1 MSTDDKNQP
10 ANALRRRAEQRI
22 KDAGAPHA
30 STIIPAFRLQ
40 HEMSVYQVELEMQN
54 EELREARER
63 AEAALAHYQQEAEA
77 ARTLHAQDEAAR
89 VAAEADNLAKSQFL
103 ATMSHELR
111 TPLNGVLGTA
121 QLLMLPGLTEEKRR
135 THVDTILKSGKILL
149 ALLND
154 ILDLSKVEADRIEFL
169 HEEFDPKV
177 LGEEIVALFAEVART
192 KGLKITFVWH
202 GPHDQRYWSDPFRLR
217 QMLSNL
223 VSNAIKFTTHGF
235 IRVEAC
241 QIEGTTGDTLL
252 EFSVTDSGIGIA
264 ADKQSLLFKRFSQ
277 VETSTTRSY
286 GGAGLGLSI
295 VRGLAE
301 KMGGEAGLES
311 AGGKG
316 ARFWFRIRAEIAAKR
331 ATNPLE
337 DMPGNANSKAAL
349 SQTQA
354 SARPVLLVED
364 NRMNQMVFMDF
375 LNAMGIEAQCLENGQ
390 DAVDAIR
397 GGKRYSLVLMD
408 LQMPVM
414 GGIEATE
421 RIRQWEKETQQPG
434 VPMIALTASVYAADR
449 QRCVAAGIDDFLEKP
464 IDLND
469 LTRVLNQW
477 RGGTR
482 LTA

>member
-1 MSTDDKNQP
+1 M
-10 ANALRRRAEQRI
+10 
-22 KDAGAPHA
+22 
-30 STIIPAFRLQ
+30 
-40 HEMSVYQVELEMQN
+40 
-54 EELREARER
+54 
-63 AEAALAHYQQEAEA
+63 
-77 ARTLHAQDEAAR
+77 
-89 VAAEADNLAKSQFL
+89 
-103 ATMSHELR
+103 
-111 TPLNGVLGTA
+111 
-121 QLLMLPGLTEEKRR
+121 
-135 THVDTILKSGKILL
+135 
-149 ALLND
+149 
-154 ILDLSKVEADRIEFL
+154 
-169 HEEFDPKV
+169 
-177 LGEEIVALFAEVART
+177 
-192 KGLKITFVWH
+192 
-202 GPHDQRYWSDPFRLR
+202 
-217 QMLSNL
+217 
-223 VSNAIKFTTHGF
+223 
-235 IRVEAC
+235 
-241 QIEGTTGDTLL
+241 
-252 EFSVTDSGIGIA
+252 
-264 ADKQSLLFKRFSQ
+264 
-277 VETSTTRSY
+277 
-286 GGAGLGLSI
+286 GLSI

-337 DMPGNANSKAAL
+337 DVPGNANSKAAL

-354 SARPVLLVED
+354 STRPVLLVED